1 MVESMSSALHPRSSV
16 CRVRVTLPAAGLTRV
31 VAEMRTFCS
40 SKTFAYTV
48 IDTAPGEPSMMVWSF
63 SNQEDAALFI
73 NRFKKIACL
82 ERISTS
88 TDQA

>member
-1 MVESMSSALHPRSSV
+1 MMERVSSGPHPRNSV
-16 CRVRVTLPAAGLTRV
+16 CRVRVTLPAAGFTRV
-31 VAEMRTFCS
+31 VAEMGTFCS

-48 IDTAPGEPSMMVWSF
+48 IDTAPGKPSTMVWSF
-63 SNQEDAALFI
+63 SNEEDAALFI

-88 TDQA
+88 THQA

>member
-1 MVESMSSALHPRSSV
+1 
-16 CRVRVTLPAAGLTRV
+16 
-31 VAEMRTFCS
+31 
-40 SKTFAYTV
+40 
-48 IDTAPGEPSMMVWSF
+48 VWSF